1 MSSAV
6 TPEILAGT
14 EGGTAQFA
22 PHPVSAPATA
32 SPVPTGIGQS
42 DKQEVSKMSES
53 PALAIAR
60 AHIEA
65 WSSKDYDKTR
75 AMLAPDVHV
84 TATSTFAAMQPTDLT
99 GPDAYMQG
107 LVAFADPIVP
117 GSVRELGAVGDEH
130 NALVLLDL
138 EVAGGPFGQGVHAPC
153 ARLYQTDTGGQIKIE
168 QIVFYV
174 AGS

>member
-1 MSSAV
+1 MSD
-6 TPEILAGT
+6 
-14 EGGTAQFA
+14 
-22 PHPVSAPATA
+22 
-32 SPVPTGIGQS
+32 SPGLS
-42 DKQEVSKMSES
+42 
-53 PALAIAR
+53 IAR

-75 AMLAPDVHV
+75 GMLAPNVHV

-107 LVAFADPIVP
+107 LIAFAEPIVP
-117 GSVRELGAVGDEH
+117 GSVVELGAVGDEH

-138 EVAGGPFGQGVHAPC
+138 EVAGGPFGAGVHAPC
-153 ARLYQTDTGGQIKIE
+153 ARLYQTDSDGKITIE

>member
-1 MSSAV
+1 V
-6 TPEILAGT
+6 AGICT
-14 EGGTAQFA
+14 NDSFA
-22 PHPVSAPATA
+22 GADWHREP
-32 SPVPTGIGQS
+32 
-42 DKQEVSKMSES
+42 DKQEVSKMSDS

-65 WSSKDYDKTR
+65 WSAKDYDKTGS
-75 AMLAPDVHV
+75 MLAATVHV

-117 GSVRELGAVGDEH
+117 GSVHELGAVGDEH

-138 EVAGGPFGQGVHAPC
+138 VMAGGPFGPGVHAPC
-153 ARLYQTDTGGQIKIE
+153 ARLYQTDSEGKIAIE

>member
-1 MSSAV
+1 MSHSA
-6 TPEILAGT
+6 
-14 EGGTAQFA
+14 
-22 PHPVSAPATA
+22 
-32 SPVPTGIGQS
+32 
-42 DKQEVSKMSES
+42 
-53 PALAIAR
+53 ALAIAR
-60 AHIEA
+60 SHVDA

-75 AMLAPDVHV
+75 SLLAADVHV
-84 TATSTFAAMQPTDLT
+84 TATSTFAAMQATDLT

-130 NALVLLDL
+130 NALILLDL
-138 EVAGGPFGQGVHAPC
+138 EVAAGPFGDGVHAPC
-153 ARLYQTDTGGQIKIE
+153 ARLYQTDGDGRIRIE

>member
-1 MSSAV
+1 MS
-6 TPEILAGT
+6 
-14 EGGTAQFA
+14 
-22 PHPVSAPATA
+22 
-32 SPVPTGIGQS
+32 
-42 DKQEVSKMSES
+42 DS

-60 AHIEA
+60 AHIDA
-65 WSSKDYDKTR
+65 WSAKDYDKTR
-75 AMLAPDVHV
+75 SMLAPNVHI

-99 GPDAYMQG
+99 GPDAYMEG

-117 GSVRELGAVGDEH
+117 GSVQELGAVGDER

-138 EVAGGPFGQGVHAPC
+138 VMAGGPFGPGVHAPC
-153 ARLYQTDTGGQIKIE
+153 ARLYQTDSEGKIAIE

>member
-1 MSSAV
+1 MS
-6 TPEILAGT
+6 
-14 EGGTAQFA
+14 
-22 PHPVSAPATA
+22 
-32 SPVPTGIGQS
+32 
-42 DKQEVSKMSES
+42 DS

-60 AHIEA
+60 AHIDA
-65 WSSKDYDKTR
+65 WSAKDYDKTR
-75 AMLAPDVHV
+75 SMLAPGVHV

-107 LVAFADPIVP
+107 LIAFADPIVP
-117 GSVRELGAVGDEH
+117 GSVLELGALGDER

-138 EVAGGPFGQGVHAPC
+138 VVAGGPFGTGVHAPC
-153 ARLYQTDTGGQIKIE
+153 ARLYQTDSEGKITIE

>member
-1 MSSAV
+1 
-6 TPEILAGT
+6 
-14 EGGTAQFA
+14 
-22 PHPVSAPATA
+22 
-32 SPVPTGIGQS
+32 VPGGIGQS
-42 DKQEVSKMSES
+42 DKQEVSKMSDS
-53 PALAIAR
+53 PALATAR

-65 WSSKDYDKTR
+65 WSAKDYDKTR
-75 AMLAPDVHV
+75 TMLAPNVHI

-117 GSVRELGAVGDEH
+117 GSVKELGAVGDEH

-138 EVAGGPFGQGVHAPC
+138 VMAGGPFGAGVHAPC
-153 ARLYQTDTGGQIKIE
+153 ARLYQTDNDGKITIE

>member
-1 MSSAV
+1 MS
-6 TPEILAGT
+6 
-14 EGGTAQFA
+14 
-22 PHPVSAPATA
+22 
-32 SPVPTGIGQS
+32 
-42 DKQEVSKMSES
+42 DS
-53 PALAIAR
+53 PALATAR

-65 WSSKDYDKTR
+65 WSSKDYDKAR
-75 AMLAPDVHV
+75 AMLAPNVHI

-99 GPDAYMQG
+99 GPDDYMLG

-117 GSVRELGAVGDEH
+117 GSVHEIGAVADER

-138 EVAGGPFGQGVHAPC
+138 EMAGGPFGAGVHAPC
-153 ARLYQTDTGGQIKIE
+153 ARLYQTDSDGKIAIE

>member
-1 MSSAV
+1 
-6 TPEILAGT
+6 
-14 EGGTAQFA
+14 
-22 PHPVSAPATA
+22 
-32 SPVPTGIGQS
+32 VPSGIGQS
-42 DKQEVSKMSES
+42 DKQEVSKMSDS
-53 PALAIAR
+53 PALALAR

-65 WSSKDYDKTR
+65 WSSKDYDKTQ

-117 GSVRELGAVGDEH
+117 GSVREVGAVGDER

-138 EVAGGPFGQGVHAPC
+138 EVAGGPFGDGVHAPC
-153 ARLYQTDTGGQIKIE
+153 ARLYQIDADGKVKIE

>member
-1 MSSAV
+1 
-6 TPEILAGT
+6 
-14 EGGTAQFA
+14 
-22 PHPVSAPATA
+22 
-32 SPVPTGIGQS
+32 VPTGIGQS
-42 DKQEVSKMSES
+42 DKQEVSKMSDS

-60 AHIEA
+60 AHIDA
-65 WSSKDYDKTR
+65 WSGKDYDKTR
-75 AMLAPDVHV
+75 SILAANVHV

-99 GPDAYMQG
+99 GPDGYMEG

-117 GSVRELGAVGDEH
+117 GSVHELGAVGDEH

-138 EVAGGPFGQGVHAPC
+138 VMAGGPFGAGVHAPC
-153 ARLYQTDTGGQIKIE
+153 ARLYQTDAEGKIAIE

>member
-1 MSSAV
+1 MR
-6 TPEILAGT
+6 
-14 EGGTAQFA
+14 
-22 PHPVSAPATA
+22 PVSAPATA

-42 DKQEVSKMSES
+42 DKQEVSKMSDS
-53 PALAIAR
+53 PALSIAR

-65 WSSKDYDKTR
+65 WSAKDYDKTR
-75 AMLAPDVHV
+75 GMLAPNVHV

-107 LVAFADPIVP
+107 LIAFAEPIVT
-117 GSVRELGAVGDEH
+117 GSVVELGAVGDEH

-138 EVAGGPFGQGVHAPC
+138 EVAGGPFGAGVHAPC
-153 ARLYQTDTGGQIKIE
+153 ARLYQTDSDGKITIE

>member
-1 MSSAV
+1 MSHSA
-6 TPEILAGT
+6 
-14 EGGTAQFA
+14 
-22 PHPVSAPATA
+22 
-32 SPVPTGIGQS
+32 
-42 DKQEVSKMSES
+42 
-53 PALAIAR
+53 ALAIAR
-60 AHIEA
+60 SHVDA

-75 AMLAPDVHV
+75 SLLAADVHV
-84 TATSTFAAMQPTDLT
+84 TATSTFAAMQATDLT

-130 NALVLLDL
+130 NALILLDL
-138 EVAGGPFGQGVHAPC
+138 EVAGGPFGDGVHAPC
-153 ARLYQTDTGGQIKIE
+153 ARLYQTDGDGRIRIE

>member
-1 MSSAV
+1 MSDSA
-6 TPEILAGT
+6 
-14 EGGTAQFA
+14 
-22 PHPVSAPATA
+22 
-32 SPVPTGIGQS
+32 
-42 DKQEVSKMSES
+42 
-53 PALAIAR
+53 ALAIAR
-60 AHIEA
+60 SHVDA

-75 AMLAPDVHV
+75 SLLAADVHV
-84 TATSTFAAMQPTDLT
+84 TATSTFAAMQATDLT

-130 NALVLLDL
+130 NALILLDL
-138 EVAGGPFGQGVHAPC
+138 EVAGGPFGDGVHAPC
-153 ARLYQTDTGGQIKIE
+153 ARLYQTDSDGRIRIE

>member
-1 MSSAV
+1 
-6 TPEILAGT
+6 
-14 EGGTAQFA
+14 
-22 PHPVSAPATA
+22 
-32 SPVPTGIGQS
+32 VPTGIGQS
-42 DKQEVSKMSES
+42 DNQEVSKMSDS
-53 PALAIAR
+53 PALGIAR

-65 WSSKDYDKTR
+65 WSAKDYDKTR
-75 AMLAPDVHV
+75 SMLAPNVHV

-107 LVAFADPIVP
+107 LVAFAEPIVP
-117 GSVRELGAVGDEH
+117 GTVVELGAVGDEH

-138 EVAGGPFGQGVHAPC
+138 EMAGGPFGAGVHAPC
-153 ARLYQTDTGGQIKIE
+153 ARLYQTDSEGKIAIE